1 MVYSNAVLELFK
13 FKSLGRQM
21 PEALLRTIEGETHKE
36 MPWMVWCQ
44 IMEFGTQIE
53 KQEAMKKI
61 QHLATEN
68 DESKEVEANTNDE
81 EAGSDNFGSEEDTSE
96 NVE

>member
-1 MVYSNAVLELFK
+1 MNGLMSDN
-13 FKSLGRQM
+13 G
-21 PEALLRTIEGETHKE
+21 I
-36 MPWMVWCQ
+36 WCADWKTRGH
-44 IMEFGTQIE
+44 E
-53 KQEAMKKI
+53 KI

>member
-1 MVYSNAVLELFK
+1 
-13 FKSLGRQM
+13 
-21 PEALLRTIEGETHKE
+21 
-36 MPWMVWCQ
+36 
-44 IMEFGTQIE
+44 MEFGTQIE